1 MEDNAFK
8 LTLIDPVFAIENIN
22 SNMLDKRSMSFQ
34 AVIDIFK
41 DDNEESITIL
51 YNNNILDKIIES
63 MNDNNLSIIGLV
75 LDAFEA
81 IFMYKPE
88 VADKYFTLI
97 PLDFLIEIDDVS
109 VIEFFSFL
117 VLNSPCEEFSFAE
130 VLVGHPL
137 FLTKINKWISTDK
150 NIFVEMTLEL
160 IGSLSKVS
168 NDCMDFSFVTQFV
181 DEKFNSTVRALAL
194 NVLLNVNFNMDLIIT
209 LVGLL
214 QNTDLTSTVFE
225 ILFDTIKT
233 NTDCFKD
240 MMSGILDVCIH
251 NIEVSPACI
260 LIGNFAKFLNESQA
274 LEYVNLFF
282 NSSKNYG
289 EQFFALYSILEISP
303 NILNGEQ
310 LLSLAQLY
318 SRCNKDD
325 VMEMLEGILSLYNEF
340 LATPECQSIL
350 SECFGESDQ
359 LSRSVFLFII
369 ENYDKVHPE
378 LYNAV
383 SEYISNSDQDD
394 FDEKTQGKINQF
406 IANNS

>member
-303 NILNGEQ
+303 NILSGEQ
-310 LLSLAQLY
+310 LLILAQLY

>member
-81 IFMYKPE
+81 IFMYKPV

-310 LLSLAQLY
+310 LLILAQLY

>member
-310 LLSLAQLY
+310 LLILAQLY